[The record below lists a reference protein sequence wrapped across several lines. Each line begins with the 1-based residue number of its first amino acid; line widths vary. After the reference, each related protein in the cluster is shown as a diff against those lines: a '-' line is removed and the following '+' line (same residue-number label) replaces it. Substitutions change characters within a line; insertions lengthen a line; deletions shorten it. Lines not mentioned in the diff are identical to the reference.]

1 MESKKNGGDDA
12 TQSYEDFEPFCNWI
26 HDEKYETLVLH
37 LPAFK
42 KEQLKVKIINLR
54 TLKIFGERPLDA
66 TKRSRFYKET
76 AIPKDCNVKEI
87 HAKFVGGLLH
97 IVMPKKVSLAPQQ
110 EQPEGAE
117 KLTIPKNI
125 NSQDHQVDKL
135 PTLPKIGSA
144 METIE
149 DSRLRRLVH
158 VTTNVAVVVAVV
170 ACLGAY
176 IIYSYRSLYAEAG

>member
-37 LPAFK
+37 LPA
-42 KEQLKVKIINLR
+42 
-54 TLKIFGERPLDA
+54 
-66 TKRSRFYKET
+66 KRSRFHKEI

-87 HAKFVGGLLH
+87 HAKFAGGLLH
-97 IVMPKKVSLAPQQ
+97 IVMPRKVSLTPQQ
-110 EQPEGAE
+110 EQTEGTE
-117 KLTIPKNI
+117 KSTIPKNI

-149 DSRLRRLVH
+149 DSRVRRLVH

-176 IIYSYRSLYAEAG
+176 IIYSYRSLYFEAG